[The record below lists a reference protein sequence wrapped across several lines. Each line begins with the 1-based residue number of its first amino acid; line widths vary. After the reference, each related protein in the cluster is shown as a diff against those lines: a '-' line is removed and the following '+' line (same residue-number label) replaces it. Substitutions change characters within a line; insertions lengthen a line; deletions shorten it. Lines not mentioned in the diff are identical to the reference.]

1 MNISKKILTGVAS
14 LLLISNL
21 AIAED
26 SQQPGTDAWITTKV
40 KASIYGEKLFGETNP
55 PSVTVSTTNG
65 VVHLTGKVKTEAQKT
80 QVQDFIMSKKLDG
93 LQSVSNELIVDPN
106 I

>member
-1 MNISKKILTGVAS
+1 MNIFKKIFLGVAS
-14 LLLISNL
+14 ILLVSNIAL
-21 AIAED
+21 AED

-40 KASIYGEKLFGETNP
+40 KASIYGEKLFGDTNP
-55 PSVTVSTTNG
+55 PSVSVNTTNG
-65 VVHLTGKVKTEAQKT
+65 VVHLTGTVKTEAQKS
-80 QVQDFIMSKKLDG
+80 QVEEFIISKKLDG